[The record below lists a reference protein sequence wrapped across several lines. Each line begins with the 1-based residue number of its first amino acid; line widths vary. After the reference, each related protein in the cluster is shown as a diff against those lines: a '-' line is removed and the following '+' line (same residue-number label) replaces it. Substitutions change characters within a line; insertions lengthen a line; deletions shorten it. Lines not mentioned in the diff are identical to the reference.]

1 MILFSVTSGEGGE
14 RINVSWFVHS
24 AVLMSCHFVLTWTGS
39 WSRAW
44 SSRLSLSWRS
54 DTDCTRSS
62 TAAAAVES
70 KWLRLLKFS
79 AWTCIKTHSLHTWA
93 RRKNIF
99 YDFMDGF
106 INWLLPELLISRLMP
121 LPRVL
126 ACCLPAPAAFSP
138 DISHINIRSYTQMF
152 CLSSFQ
158 GKSKTWIFYWTLK

>member
-1 MILFSVTSGEGGE
+1 MREDQCFLICSFCCPDEMSLCSHMNWIL
-14 RINVSWFVHS
+14 I
-24 AVLMSCHFVLTWTGS
+24 
-39 WSRAW
+39 
-44 SSRLSLSWRS
+44 SRLVFQVVSLVKVWH
-54 DTDCTRSS
+54 
-62 TAAAAVES
+62 
-70 KWLRLLKFS
+70 WL
-79 AWTCIKTHSLHTWA
+79 HSLLHCCCCCWIQMIETSEVFCLNLYQNSQPSHLGDK
-93 RRKNIF
+93 KNIF